1 MTLQEI
7 PKDTDVL
14 ITHTPPHGILDGA
27 KRYGCELLR
36 KTFDDGEL
44 QPIYHFFGHIH
55 EGYGVLERD
64 GTRFVNAST
73 CDVRYR
79 PVQAAVVVDL

>member
-1 MTLQEI
+1 VPWFGRRWNFEKKPHEMTLQEI

-55 EGYGVLERD
+55 ED
-64 GTRFVNAST
+64 GGKCLN
-73 CDVRYR
+73 
-79 PVQAAVVVDL
+79 